1 MTLPESNSLRANI
14 HINVD
19 EAYEVKH
26 WARQLGVS
34 IERLRAV
41 IAQVGPLVDA
51 VRLHLK
57 DEMHPDNPWYPRAE
71 RPEVNQ

>member
-14 HINVD
+14 RINVD

-41 IAQVGPLVDA
+41 IAQVGLLVDV

-57 DEMHPDNPWYPRAE
+57 DEMHPDNPWYPRGE
-71 RPEVNQ
+71 RTEVNQ

>member
-1 MTLPESNSLRANI
+1 MTLPESTSLRANI
-14 HINVD
+14 RINVD
-19 EAYEVKH
+19 ESYQVRH
-26 WARQLGVS
+26 WARQFGVS

-57 DEMHPDNPWYPRAE
+57 DEMHPDNRWDPRAE
-71 RPEVNQ
+71 EPEADR

>member
-14 HINVD
+14 RINVD

-57 DEMHPDNPWYPRAE
+57 DEMHPDNPWYPRGG
-71 RPEVNQ
+71 RTEVNR

>member
-1 MTLPESNSLRANI
+1 MTLPEPTSLRANI
-14 HINVD
+14 RINVD

-57 DEMHPDNPWYPRAE
+57 DEMHPDNPWYPRGE
-71 RPEVNQ
+71 RTEVNR

>member
-1 MTLPESNSLRANI
+1 MTLPESTSLRANI
-14 HINVD
+14 RINVD

-34 IERLRAV
+34 IERLRAA

-57 DEMHPDNPWYPRAE
+57 AEMHPDNPWYPRAE

>member
-1 MTLPESNSLRANI
+1 MTLPESTSLRANI
-14 HINVD
+14 RINVD
-19 EAYEVKH
+19 EAYVVKH

-57 DEMHPDNPWYPRAE
+57 DEIHPDNPWYPH
-71 RPEVNQ
+71 PEQPKVNR

>member
-14 HINVD
+14 RINVD

-41 IAQVGPLVDA
+41 IAQVGPLVDV

-57 DEMHPDNPWYPRAE
+57 DEMHPDNPWYPRGE
-71 RPEVNQ
+71 RTEVNR

>member
-1 MTLPESNSLRANI
+1 MTPPDSFSLRANI
-14 HINVD
+14 RINVD
-19 EAYEVKH
+19 EPYEVKH

-57 DEMHPDNPWYPRAE
+57 DEIHPDNPWYPRAE
-71 RPEVNQ
+71 QPKVDR

>member
-1 MTLPESNSLRANI
+1 MTLPESTSLRANI
-14 HINVD
+14 RINVD

-71 RPEVNQ
+71 QPEPDR

>member
-1 MTLPESNSLRANI
+1 MTLPEAISLRANI
-14 HINVD
+14 RINVD

-51 VRLHLK
+51 VRHHLK
-57 DEMHPDNPWYPRAE
+57 DEMHPDNPWYPRGE
-71 RPEVNQ
+71 RTEVNR

>member
-1 MTLPESNSLRANI
+1 MTLPESVSLRANI
-14 HINVD
+14 RINVD

-34 IERLRAV
+34 IERLRVV

-57 DEMHPDNPWYPRAE
+57 DEMHPDNPWYPRGK
-71 RPEVNQ
+71 RTEVNR

>member
-14 HINVD
+14 RINVD

-34 IERLRAV
+34 IERLRVV

-57 DEMHPDNPWYPRAE
+57 DEMHPDNPWYPRGE
-71 RPEVNQ
+71 RTEVNR